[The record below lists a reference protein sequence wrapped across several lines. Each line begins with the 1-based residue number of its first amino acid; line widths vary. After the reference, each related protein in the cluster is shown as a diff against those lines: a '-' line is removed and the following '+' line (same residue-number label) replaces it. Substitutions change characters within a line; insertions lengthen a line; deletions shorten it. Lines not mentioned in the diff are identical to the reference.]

1 MNDILLE
8 ALGGLGAVV
17 TAFLYTKWQ
26 TNLNHKEIEEIKDKM
41 EENEKM
47 DAARDTKIAILETQS
62 STIVSRLEKM
72 EDTLQKIFEKINNI
86 R

>member
-41 EENEKM
+41 EENEKS

-62 STIVSRLEKM
+62 NTIVSRLEKM

>member
-8 ALGGLGAVV
+8 GLGGIGAVI

-41 EENEKM
+41 DENEKQ
-47 DAARDTKIAILETQS
+47 DAARDTKIAILETQNS
-62 STIVSRLEKM
+62 AVISRLEKM

-86 R
+86 G

>member
-8 ALGGLGAVV
+8 ALGGIGAVI

-26 TNLNHKEIEEIKDKM
+26 TNLNHKEIEEIKDKLD
-41 EENEKM
+41 ENEKQ
-47 DAARDTKIAILETQS
+47 DAARDTKIAILETQNS
-62 STIVSRLEKM
+62 AVISRLEKM

-86 R
+86 G

>member
-1 MNDILLE
+1 M
-8 ALGGLGAVV
+8 
-17 TAFLYTKWQ
+17 
-26 TNLNHKEIEEIKDKM
+26 DK
-41 EENEKM
+41 NEKQ
-47 DAARDTKIAILETQS
+47 DASRDTKIAILETQS

>member
-8 ALGGLGAVV
+8 ALGGIGAVI

-41 EENEKM
+41 DENEKQ
-47 DAARDTKIAILETQS
+47 DAARDTKIAILETQNS
-62 STIVSRLEKM
+62 AVISRLEKM
-72 EDTLQKIFEKINNI
+72 EDTLQKIFEKLNNI
-86 R
+86 G

>member
-8 ALGGLGAVV
+8 ALGGVGAVI

-41 EENEKM
+41 DENEKQ
-47 DAARDTKIAILETQS
+47 DAARDTKIAILETQNS
-62 STIVSRLEKM
+62 AVISRLEKM

-86 R
+86 G

>member
-17 TAFLYTKWQ
+17 TACLYTKWQ

>member
-1 MNDILLE
+1 MNDILLV

-41 EENEKM
+41 EENEKS

>member
-26 TNLNHKEIEEIKDKM
+26 TNLNHKEIEEIKEKM
-41 EENEKM
+41 EENEKR

>member
-8 ALGGLGAVV
+8 ALGGIGAVI

-41 EENEKM
+41 DENEKQ
-47 DAARDTKIAILETQS
+47 DAARDTKIAILETQNNA
-62 STIVSRLEKM
+62 IISRLDKM
-72 EDTLQKIFEKINNI
+72 EDTLQKIFEKLNNI
-86 R
+86 G

>member
-8 ALGGLGAVV
+8 ALGGIGAVI

-41 EENEKM
+41 DENEKQ
-47 DAARDTKIAILETQS
+47 DAARDTKIAILETQNS
-62 STIVSRLEKM
+62 AVISRLEKM

-86 R
+86 G

>member
-8 ALGGLGAVV
+8 ALGGIGAVI

-41 EENEKM
+41 EENEKR
-47 DAARDTKIAILETQS
+47 DAARDTKIAILETQNS
-62 STIVSRLEKM
+62 AVISRLEKM

-86 R
+86 G

>member
-26 TNLNHKEIEEIKDKM
+26 TKPGLKLKGIESDQ
-41 EENEKM
+41 
-47 DAARDTKIAILETQS
+47 ASAIPGRS
-62 STIVSRLEKM
+62 SAKG
-72 EDTLQKIFEKINNI
+72 
-86 R
+86 